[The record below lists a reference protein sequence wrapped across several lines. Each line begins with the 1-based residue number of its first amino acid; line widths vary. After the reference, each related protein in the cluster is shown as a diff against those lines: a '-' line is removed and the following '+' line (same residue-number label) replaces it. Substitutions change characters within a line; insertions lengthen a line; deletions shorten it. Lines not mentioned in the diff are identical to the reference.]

1 MKRSIEM
8 TPRRKRQSLYLGL
21 LAMAAIFALTDHDGA
36 WLAIALAA
44 ALLIDE
50 ILYLIAKYRHG
61 KKSGEASELI
71 ETTGVEVK
79 KEEETEKPD
88 SDGHQ
93 E

>member
-1 MKRSIEM
+1 MKKSIEM

-21 LAMAAIFALTDHDGA
+21 FAVAAIYAFTNHDGA

-44 ALLIDE
+44 ALVLDE
-50 ILYLIAKYRHG
+50 IMYLIEKRRHD
-61 KKSGEASELI
+61 KKAGEASELI

-79 KEEETEKPD
+79 KEEGSEESD
-88 SDGHQ
+88 SNLPK